1 MGNNK
6 IGIITYHKF
15 NNCGSML
22 QAYALQRYLELSGY
36 DAEIINYII
45 KDNKENKIS
54 IINNRIKKDFY

>member
-45 KDNKENKIS
+45 KDNKENKI
-54 IINNRIKKDFY
+54 NNR